1 VKEKKKETQIFLF
14 VFALVLCFSLFF
26 VFAFVN
32 VWVSFENFLF
42 CFYGFVMFFVIYVL
56 IEDWS
61 LFVKGKESYCFGLE
75 DTKYIHLNS
84 TDKSNEEKGLKRQ
97 NWRLTQKE
105 TWKIDEGRSSCPN
118 AFDFLFCFYVFVNF
132 FVVFM
137 FYGFFWFFQI
147 FFCFCV
153 FVFWCFDVLWLF
165 MFLYLLL
172 MRVNKKYLWCNNE
185 AYGTK

>member
-1 VKEKKKETQIFLF
+1 VGFFWEFFVLFLWFCYVFCYLRFDWRLKFCSLREKKAI
-14 VFALVLCFSLFF
+14 A
-26 VFAFVN
+26 
-32 VWVSFENFLF
+32 
-42 CFYGFVMFFVIYVL
+42 
-56 IEDWS
+56 
-61 LFVKGKESYCFGLE
+61 FGLE

-118 AFDFLFCFYVFVNF
+118 AFDFFVLFLCFCEF
-132 FVVFM
+132 FLLFLCFM
-137 FYGFFWFFQI
+137 AFYGFVLL
-147 FFCFCV
+147 FFCLGFSCFLV
-153 FVFWCFDVLWLF
+153 FSDIFLFLCFDVLWLF

>member
-1 VKEKKKETQIFLF
+1 VKEKQF
-14 VFALVLCFSLFF
+14 FF
-26 VFAFVN
+26 VCFFVLFLLFVN

-137 FYGFFWFFQI
+137 FYGFLW
-147 FFCFCV
+147 FCFV
-153 FVFWCFDVLWLF
+153 VFLFRLFMFVFSDIFLYLCFDVLWLF

-172 MRVNKKYLWCNNE
+172 TRVNKKYLWCNNE